1 LFDYAAVPLVSAVPV
16 GLCFSPL
23 FCHCNSSWEKVKA
36 SKGLY
41 LQSYKLFIPITWCR
55 EHFKHPM
62 HLLGPPNL
70 TPSNKGFKTRIWVVC
85 SHNSVIIRSKLGIL
99 NFKFNILDL
108 NSNQILY

>member
-70 TPSNKGFKTRIWVVC
+70 TPSNKGFKARIWAVC
-85 SHNSVIIRSKLGIL
+85 SHNSVTIRSKLGIL